1 MALFSTPPRSIC
13 ILRLSAIGDVC
24 HAIAIVQAI
33 QRQWPTTEITWV
45 VGKVEAQLVN
55 ALPNITVI
63 SFDKKAGWQGIK
75 QVWQQLKSQRFDAL
89 LDMQVALRASVLSL
103 GIKAKYRVGFSKNRT
118 KEGQWLFTNKHLPN
132 TNSVHVLDNMADF
145 ARYIGVP
152 FTTPEWNIPLT
163 TEDNSV
169 AEQYIHQPTLV
180 ISPAASKDERN
191 WLPDRYAAIADYATT
206 KGLAVILC
214 GSPSDREQQL
224 GQHIISLSNAPIIN
238 LIGKTTLLQLTALLR
253 AATVVLAPD
262 SGPAHLATTQN
273 TPVIGLYGHSNPA
286 RTGPYLSLPY
296 TVSVYQQVAE
306 QHYGKPLGEL
316 PWGARVK
323 GSDIM
328 PQISVAMVTDKLDAI
343 IASLPTTETL
353 HSQTK

>member
-24 HAIAIVQAI
+24 HAITVVQAI

-45 VGKVEAQLVN
+45 AGKVEAQLIN
-55 ALPNITVI
+55 ALPNIKVI
-63 SFDKKAGWQGIK
+63 SFDKKAGWNGIK
-75 QVWQQLKSQRFDAL
+75 HVWQQLKSHRFDVL

-118 KEGQWLFTNKHLPN
+118 KEGQWLVTNQHLPN
-132 TNSVHVLDNMADF
+132 TDSIHVLDNMADF
-145 ARYIGVP
+145 ARFIGVP

-163 TEDNSV
+163 TADNSI

-191 WLPDRYAAIADYATT
+191 WLPERYAAIADYAAT
-206 KGLAVILC
+206 KGLTVILC
-214 GSPSDREQQL
+214 GSPTEREQQL
-224 GQHIISLSNAPIIN
+224 GQQIISHSQAAITN

-286 RTGPYLSLPY
+286 RTGPYLSQPY

-328 PQISVAMVTDKLDAI
+328 PQISVAMVKEKLDLI
-343 IASLPTTETL
+343 LSLSSPM
-353 HSQTK
+353 S

>member
-24 HAIAIVQAI
+24 HAIAVVQAI

-63 SFDKKAGWQGIK
+63 NFDKKAGWHGIK
-75 QVWQQLKSQRFDAL
+75 QVWQQLKSQHFDAL

-103 GIKAKYRVGFSKNRT
+103 GIKAKYRIGFSKNRT

-132 TNSVHVLDNMADF
+132 TDSVHVLDNMADF

-163 TEDNSV
+163 TADNSV
-169 AEQYIHQPTLV
+169 AEQYIHQSTLV

-191 WLPDRYAAIADYATT
+191 WLPDRYAAIADYAET

-224 GQHIISLSNAPIIN
+224 GQHIISLSSAPIIN

-328 PQISVAMVTDKLDAI
+328 PQISVAMVKEKLDLILSSAMSL
-343 IASLPTTETL
+343 ASKENI
-353 HSQTK
+353 

>member
-24 HAIAIVQAI
+24 HAIAVVQAI
-33 QRQWPTTEITWV
+33 QHQWPTTEITWV
-45 VGKVEAQLVN
+45 AGKVEAQLIN
-55 ALPNITVI
+55 ALPNIKVI
-63 SFDKKAGWQGIK
+63 SFDKKAGWHGIK
-75 QVWQQLKSQRFDAL
+75 QVWQQLKSHRFDAL

-103 GIKAKYRVGFSKNRT
+103 GIKAKYRIGFSKNRT

-132 TNSVHVLDNMADF
+132 TDSVHVLDNMADF

-152 FTTPEWNIPLT
+152 FSAPEWNIPLT
-163 TEDNSV
+163 AEDNSI
-169 AEQYIHQPTLV
+169 AEQYIQQPTLV

-191 WLPDRYAAIADYATT
+191 WLSERYAAIADYAVT

-214 GSPSDREQQL
+214 GSPTEREQQL
-224 GQHIISLSNAPIIN
+224 GQHIISLSKVPIIN

-286 RTGPYLSLPY
+286 RTGPYLSQPY

-316 PWGARVK
+316 SWGARVK
-323 GSDIM
+323 GGDIM
-328 PQISVAMVTDKLDAI
+328 PQISVAMVREKLDSVLKSSPVI
-343 IASLPTTETL
+343 LN
-353 HSQTK
+353 SQPK